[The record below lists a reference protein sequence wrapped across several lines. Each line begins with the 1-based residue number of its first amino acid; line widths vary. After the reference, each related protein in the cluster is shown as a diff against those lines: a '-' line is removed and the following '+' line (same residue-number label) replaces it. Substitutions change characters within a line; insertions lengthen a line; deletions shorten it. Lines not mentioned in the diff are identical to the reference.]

1 MVKNSTTI
9 GELLVDNCTTGK
21 NNCKFCGTVHNRPF
35 FLEKDNNMNRLEA
48 IKSMVSKCNV
58 VADIGTDHGYVAEM
72 LLKDNTVKK
81 VIATDL
87 NKGPLN
93 RAIEYLTTK
102 NLDEKCDFRLGS
114 GLEILN
120 EKEADCIIIAGMG
133 GELIRDILKTSKK
146 VSLEAKQ
153 LVLQPMTA
161 IDKLR
166 KYLIENNYIISD
178 EIIVKELHHFY
189 FIIKANP
196 ISSDINNKSETS
208 EKDEIFYEI
217 SKPLLEKKDIIMG
230 EYINKIISTNNLII
244 HNLEKQNNN
253 MYKEKIENLKNKN
266 NKIMELKKY
275 YEI

>member
-1 MVKNSTTI
+1 
-9 GELLVDNCTTGK
+9 
-21 NNCKFCGTVHNRPF
+21 
-35 FLEKDNNMNRLEA
+35 MNRLEA
-48 IKSMVSKCNV
+48 IKSMVTKCNV
-58 VADIGTDHGYVAEM
+58 AADIGTDHGYVAEM
-72 LLKDNTVKK
+72 LLKDNTAKK

-120 EKEADCIIIAGMG
+120 EKEVDCIIIAGMG
-133 GELIRDILKTSKK
+133 GELIRDILDTSKK

-166 KYLIENNYIISD
+166 KYLFENNYIISD
-178 EIIVKELHHFY
+178 ELIVKELHHFY
-189 FIIKANP
+189 FIIKALP
-196 ISSDINNKSETS
+196 PVSVNNKKVETS

-217 SKPLLEKKDIIMG
+217 SKPLLIKRDTIMG
-230 EYINKIISTNNLII
+230 EYVNKIISTNNLII
-244 HNLEKQNNN
+244 NNLEKQKNNI
-253 MYKEKIENLKNKN
+253 YKEKIESLKQKN
-266 NKIMELKKY
+266 YKIMELKKY
-275 YEI
+275 YDI

>member
-1 MVKNSTTI
+1 
-9 GELLVDNCTTGK
+9 
-21 NNCKFCGTVHNRPF
+21 
-35 FLEKDNNMNRLEA
+35 MNRLEA

-72 LLKDNTVKK
+72 VLRDETANK

-93 RAIEYLTTK
+93 RAVEYLTSR
-102 NLDEKCDFRLGS
+102 NLDEQCEFRLGS
-114 GLEILN
+114 GLTILN
-120 EKEADCIIIAGMG
+120 EKEADCIVIAGMG
-133 GELIRDILKTSKK
+133 GELIRDILETSLN
-146 VSLEAKQ
+146 VTLGTKQ

-166 KYLIENNYIISD
+166 KYLYDNNYIIDD

-189 FIIKANP
+189 FIIKVIPPGN
-196 ISSDINNKSETS
+196 DINNNAVES

-217 SKPLLEKKDIIMG
+217 SKPLLEKKDAIMG
-230 EYINKIISTNNLII
+230 EYITKILNTNNLII
-244 HNLEKQNNN
+244 QNLEKQNYN
-253 MYKEKIENLKNKN
+253 MYKEKIVSFKQKN
-266 NKIMELKKY
+266 NKIMELKKK